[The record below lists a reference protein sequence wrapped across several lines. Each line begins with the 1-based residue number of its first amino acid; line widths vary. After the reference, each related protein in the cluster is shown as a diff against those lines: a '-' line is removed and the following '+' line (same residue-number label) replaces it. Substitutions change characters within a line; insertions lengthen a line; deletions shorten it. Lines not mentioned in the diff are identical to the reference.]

1 MCRYVSDNVSL
12 RQRQCVVTSVTMC
25 RDVSDNVSL
34 REWQCVVT
42 SLVPD
47 VSKERS
53 GLISKG
59 KTVEVSVDVS
69 EHVFIRRVRVAA
81 RIVY

>member
-1 MCRYVSDNVSL
+1 MCRYVSDSVSL
-12 RQRQCVVTSVTMC
+12 TSVTMC
-25 RDVSDNVSL
+25 RYVSD
-34 REWQCVVT
+34 CVVT

-59 KTVEVSVDVS
+59 KAADFSVDVS
-69 EHVFIRRVRVAA
+69 EHVFIRRVHVAT